1 LQGLL
6 PIDNGD
12 CTWPLFGN
20 QRLDTAL
27 IEIWQIVAEK
37 PIFFFNKN
45 NNIAVVMR
53 LLISSRYKLP
63 FRLLANPANRT
74 YL

>member
-1 LQGLL
+1 MADRCLKAYL
-6 PIDNGD
+6 
-12 CTWPLFGN
+12 
-20 QRLDTAL
+20 
-27 IEIWQIVAEK
+27 
-37 PIFFFNKN
+37 FFNKN

-63 FRLLANPANRT
+63 FRLLANPANGT

>member
-1 LQGLL
+1 LRGLL

-12 CTWPLFGN
+12 GTWPLFGN
-20 QRLDTAL
+20 QRRDTAL
-27 IEIWQIVAEK
+27 IQIWHIVAEK
-37 PIFFFNKN
+37 HSFFSNKN

-63 FRLLANPANRT
+63 FRLLANPANGT